1 MSIGK
6 YKASSMEKEV
16 SLRDGGAVEGNL
28 RLTGTQTYTKFDLGA
43 QVSTGQQSDGS
54 AFSGTAGETSQW
66 TFRCGNTLSVVPIGT
81 QTLVAPVLNTA
92 GLDISGDQTNNDGW
106 EFRGCSSLALGTLNK
121 DYFTI
126 GTSPA
131 FYAKWKFSI
140 ADVSGVDDLRCGFA
154 QQDEAFDATVD
165 DLTDAAW
172 MAVMAGDIK
181 TLTIIAN
188 AATVTT
194 DLTSGGGDGA
204 GNWAD
209 EGQHTFEI
217 FVSDTGVVTYK
228 IDGATPSGVVAY
240 TFANG
245 LKVTPMWYHINDA
258 HVGGAIV
265 WNEFEFGLQ

>member
-28 RLTGTQTYTKFDLGA
+28 RVTGTQTYTKFDLGA

-81 QTLVAPVLNTA
+81 QTLIAPVLNTA
-92 GLDISGDQTNNDGW
+92 GLDISGDQTNDDGW
-106 EFRGCSSLALGTLNK
+106 EFRGCSHLASGTLNK
-121 DYFTI
+121 DRFTI

-131 FYAKWKFSI
+131 FYAKCKFSI
-140 ADVSGVDDLRCGFA
+140 ADVSGVDDLRFGFA
-154 QQDEAFDATVD
+154 QKNEAFTATTD
-165 DLTDAAW
+165 NYTDAAW
-172 MAVMAGDIK
+172 MSVISGNIK
-181 TLTIIAN
+181 TQTIIAN
-188 AATVTT
+188 ASTVTT
-194 DLTSGGGDGA
+194 NLTSGGGDSA

-209 EGQHTFEI
+209 EGQHTFRI
-217 FVSDTGVVTYK
+217 NVSSEGVVTYE
-228 IDGATPSGVVAY
+228 IDGATPAGVVAY
-240 TFANG
+240 TFASG
-245 LKVTPMWYHINDA
+245 LKVTPMWFHINDSD
-258 HVGGAIV
+258 VGGAIV